1 MQTHVGLNGCVRI
14 TLSNPREGVVHN
26 SCHDTMGTDEVVF
39 IVETE
44 VDRVLVVGLL
54 HKHIAT
60 MKISVLK
67 LKSLRKGGRER
78 SMEGSRIHAS
88 GSRTHGLSNSQC
100 GCYLH

>member
-1 MQTHVGLNGCVRI
+1 MGLNGCVRI

-26 SCHDTMGTDEVVF
+26 GCHDTMGTDEVVF

-54 HKHIAT
+54 HKHVAT

-67 LKSLRKGGRER
+67 FQSLREGGRD
-78 SMEGSRIHAS
+78 
-88 GSRTHGLSNSQC
+88 
-100 GCYLH
+100 

>member
-1 MQTHVGLNGCVRI
+1 
-14 TLSNPREGVVHN
+14 
-26 SCHDTMGTDEVVF
+26 MGTDEVVF

-78 SMEGSRIHAS
+78 SMEGI
-88 GSRTHGLSNSQC
+88 
-100 GCYLH
+100 